1 MERSFR
7 GRTFFDQGA
16 VCPTDAPAERTL
28 CFVLHR
34 DSVPANAQLFGD
46 VREQVVELRTFCA
59 VVLSLWQDRDAARA
73 RIAWK
78 PDGTTYLRVVF
89 SEAMSAEPV
98 GGLVDEALTKAIALD
113 VKRVPRLRNS
123 RWKLSDLLLDR
134 SQWDAMVASGGCNWL
149 RAPPADVAFDGGR
162 SATLLRVHLRDE
174 VLWHKLLPHQ
184 QEFLYPDVPW
194 RTQDAA
200 QAAELSRAAATV
212 PLPPGACRSSEW
224 ELFVQR
230 AAKMRAQPGY
240 KEWAVRQLACTLQG
254 DLAGYVPPPERV
266 LNEYEMAPLSMPWPY
281 SNLSSFGTWATF
293 LLTSMDV
300 WGFVFSQHVT
310 VLKAYIGALDV
321 YLEKKPG
328 SLHFNM
334 MLAGPAAS
342 SKSFTLTLLTSMLVP
357 GTVSVATRRT
367 ANSKSYDTDS
377 GAAIDVEHELTKE
390 FFGQGTARVAN
401 PRGAQTKDV
410 MTSHEFVTEAVHCTD
425 EGRRV
430 QVISKSRCHRAL
442 FCATNDFATGGADSN
457 DRALLSRF
465 DVVFPTLGGG
475 ARKDLLSVMV
485 REKDPTPHDEA
496 GFDAFVGLTR
506 RMHVCAYWVQ
516 RLISAKAMDDV
527 DFSALKLVLSEVCAK
542 IHIRA
547 PPARTTERIFSLA
560 RVCTIITA
568 IVEEFALPGAPQR
581 NVTPTVAHMTELQD
595 RLVCTAE
602 IAKFCVE
609 LQRSELEQVHDRKI
623 AAAMRDAGCEPDA
636 DDPSY
641 VTLRGA
647 RNCDDLFRQVAA
659 RCGTQSGVT
668 PEVVAQW
675 LGSLT
680 SRQLRNVHTYRVV
693 GPGDAASNIGVVPD
707 TDAPRATALGCK
719 GFAVHASIVEA
730 GGAAH
735 DLADALETVC
745 CSTQHDEIT
754 AQPTVSAPSQLR
766 TRPAQPN
773 AEGSGHVMRSGLY
786 VHPEQWTALGV
797 EAPKQDLE
805 RMYGALQMNAHVER
819 FAKRRRVSAPQHAK
833 QIRYGPSNT
842 PAPQT
847 LIN

>member
-1 MERSFR
+1 M
-7 GRTFFDQGA
+7 
-16 VCPTDAPAERTL
+16 
-28 CFVLHR
+28 
-34 DSVPANAQLFGD
+34 
-46 VREQVVELRTFCA
+46 
-59 VVLSLWQDRDAARA
+59 
-73 RIAWK
+73 
-78 PDGTTYLRVVF
+78 
-89 SEAMSAEPV
+89 
-98 GGLVDEALTKAIALD
+98 
-113 VKRVPRLRNS
+113 
-123 RWKLSDLLLDR
+123 
-134 SQWDAMVASGGCNWL
+134 
-149 RAPPADVAFDGGR
+149 
-162 SATLLRVHLRDE
+162 
-174 VLWHKLLPHQ
+174 
-184 QEFLYPDVPW
+184 
-194 RTQDAA
+194 
-200 QAAELSRAAATV
+200 
-212 PLPPGACRSSEW
+212 
-224 ELFVQR
+224 QR

-496 GFDAFVGLTR
+496 GFDAF
-506 RMHVCAYWVQ
+506 
-516 RLISAKAMDDV
+516 
-527 DFSALKLVLSEVCAK
+527 
-542 IHIRA
+542 
-547 PPARTTERIFSLA
+547 
-560 RVCTIITA
+560 
-568 IVEEFALPGAPQR
+568 
-581 NVTPTVAHMTELQD
+581 
-595 RLVCTAE
+595 E
-602 IAKFCVE
+602 IG
-609 LQRSELEQVHDRKI
+609 R
-623 AAAMRDAGCEPDA
+623 
-636 DDPSY
+636 
-641 VTLRGA
+641 
-647 RNCDDLFRQVAA
+647 
-659 RCGTQSGVT
+659 
-668 PEVVAQW
+668 
-675 LGSLT
+675 
-680 SRQLRNVHTYRVV
+680 
-693 GPGDAASNIGVVPD
+693 
-707 TDAPRATALGCK
+707 
-719 GFAVHASIVEA
+719 
-730 GGAAH
+730 
-735 DLADALETVC
+735 
-745 CSTQHDEIT
+745 
-754 AQPTVSAPSQLR
+754 
-766 TRPAQPN
+766 
-773 AEGSGHVMRSGLY
+773 
-786 VHPEQWTALGV
+786 
-797 EAPKQDLE
+797 
-805 RMYGALQMNAHVER
+805 AHV
-819 FAKRRRVSAPQHAK
+819 
-833 QIRYGPSNT
+833 
-842 PAPQT
+842 
-847 LIN
+847 